1 MSPTGDSGAIDRRTF
16 LIGGT
21 LGAAGMVA
29 GLSPAHA
36 GEAPVEEGVVYR
48 TLGRTGLKVSV
59 VSMGAFL
66 TTEPAVMQAAF
77 DRGVNYIDTAR
88 EYMNGNNEGYVATAL
103 KGYRDRVYVA
113 TKLKLGPKEDMLR
126 SVDDSLA
133 RLQVDYVDVMQ
144 LHRAASRDDALNEDV
159 KDVLTQAKKNGK
171 ARFIGVTTHKN
182 EIQVLDAVLE
192 DPDKVYDTVLVTYN
206 FKSSQETADAI
217 ACVAKAGVGVI
228 AMKTQAGG
236 YETEEM
242 GEASPHQAAL
252 KWVLRDRNV
261 AAAVPS
267 MVDLAQVKEDTA
279 VMGMLEMTREEARVL
294 ERYGDAIAPFYCRL
308 CGGCEGS
315 CPNGVDVHQVNRS
328 LMYADGYR
336 DMALARATYAELPVS
351 RSASACDHC
360 RECVARC
367 VHGLDIAAK
376 MRRARVLLC

>member
-242 GEASPHQAAL
+242 GEASPHQAA
-252 KWVLRDRNV
+252 
-261 AAAVPS
+261 
-267 MVDLAQVKEDTA
+267 
-279 VMGMLEMTREEARVL
+279 
-294 ERYGDAIAPFYCRL
+294 
-308 CGGCEGS
+308 
-315 CPNGVDVHQVNRS
+315 
-328 LMYADGYR
+328 
-336 DMALARATYAELPVS
+336 PVS
-351 RSASACDHC
+351 YTH
-360 RECVARC
+360 
-367 VHGLDIAAK
+367 LT
-376 MRRARVLLC
+376 LPTN